1 MKRKFSGIVLLGNS
15 FLETCAKLSHLC
27 LPQNTVD
34 ETFLVFFGHSDSSL
48 LFNSSWFRFYNW
60 AGNIESFEIFSN
72 FYAQM
77 AKHKQYHTRTSLNRG
92 LVITLRSET
101 CTKRKFTGKTH
112 ITVRHDS
119 KGGLKCLTLGQRGV
133 KKTTL
138 MASTYASWNEF
149 HENRCNYNIS
159 WNFFNTWWKKITM
172 MWFSPVVITTLWF
185 F

>member
-1 MKRKFSGIVLLGNS
+1 
-15 FLETCAKLSHLC
+15 
-27 LPQNTVD
+27 
-34 ETFLVFFGHSDSSL
+34 
-48 LFNSSWFRFYNW
+48 
-60 AGNIESFEIFSN
+60 
-72 FYAQM
+72 M

-138 MASTYASWNEF
+138 MASTHASWNEF
-149 HENRCNYNIS
+149 HKDRLYLQHIVKFLYHIVE
-159 WNFFNTWWKKITM
+159 KIHNDVI
-172 MWFSPVVITTLWF
+172 FSR
-185 F
+185 